1 MSASTVQES
10 PTLHSTTVGDA
21 EMECWRQFFDSS
33 TGLLSTLNK
42 GLVDAHGLTLFDV
55 LLLEF
60 LARSE
65 IGCARMRDMAAAF
78 VLAPSRVTQH
88 IRRLQSQGLV
98 NRSPDPDDRRGML
111 TTITPNGRSR
121 LGPALET
128 YGRGIRAHYLNQ
140 MSRRQMIALGD
151 SCQRIGT
158 ALKPE

>member
-1 MSASTVQES
+1 MSASTFREP
-10 PTLHSTTVGDA
+10 PTLHSSKADDA
-21 EMECWRQFFDSS
+21 EMVCWQEFFDSS

-42 GLVDAHGLTLFDV
+42 SIVDAHGLTLFDV
-55 LLLEF
+55 LLLDF

-65 IGCARMRDMAAAF
+65 TGCARMRDMAAAF

-98 NRSPDPDDRRGML
+98 SRSPDPDDRRGML
-111 TTITPNGRSR
+111 TTITPKGRTR

-140 MSRRQMIALGD
+140 MSRSQMIALGD
-151 SCQRIGT
+151 SCHRIGT
-158 ALKPE
+158 APKPE